1 MRHPLICPRTPC
13 AAVLLSLSLAA
24 MAGPSQART
33 IYNDKGLRVEETDIG
48 FQDYLEGRRRNAS
61 QYTLAY
67 QRQPLCGKGVKL
79 GERFLPADDPRR
91 ARDYFCGPAKAIN
104 AHGVLAFVTRTS
116 GHGNLLYLDVG
127 GGDLR
132 ITDIPVQ
139 KEGAGDSIG
148 GQVFLDAGLPGWT
161 RYENGWY
168 ETTLIRHE
176 PFQAVRLGRGR
187 LLDIDNGVAFL
198 LVPRDQEVQ
207 TVKPA
212 SLGQTA
218 NGTPVVIPA
227 ELRQR
232 PTPLRFRAVELET
245 GRELASV
252 AARDACLDAPSM
264 DFWGTGGASSAQ
276 VPYAELAVWRARNL
290 VYAAGARPS
299 LRLAAANELRPA
311 ANCRT
316 DWQPAR

>member
-1 MRHPLICPRTPC
+1 MRHPLCPRTPC

-48 FQDYLEGRRRNAS
+48 FQDYQEGRRRNAS

-79 GERFLPADDPRR
+79 GERFLPAGDPRR

-139 KEGAGDSIG
+139 KEGDGDSIG
-148 GQVFLDAGLPGWT
+148 GQVCLDAGEPGWT

-176 PFQAVRLGRGR
+176 PFQAVRLGPGR
-187 LLDIDNGVAFL
+187 LLDIDHGVALL
-198 LVPRDQEVQ
+198 LVPRDQAVQ
-207 TVKPA
+207 TAPPA

-218 NGTPVVIPA
+218 DGKPLAPRPPATRPSHTVDPPAPFTAPHPLPVPHEPA
-227 ELRQR
+227 PLAGPSTNAPDAQPPSLSDRLSSPR
-232 PTPLRFRAVELET
+232 PTP
-245 GRELASV
+245 
-252 AARDACLDAPSM
+252 AP
-264 DFWGTGGASSAQ
+264 
-276 VPYAELAVWRARNL
+276 
-290 VYAAGARPS
+290 
-299 LRLAAANELRPA
+299 
-311 ANCRT
+311 
-316 DWQPAR
+316 